1 MSLEVSKRG
10 QTSVHRR
17 SGSSFNNSKR
27 PALSNSGR
35 RKMACSHNTDVRW
48 AIITAPSNGDHVQSP
63 ALSRHFGTLPS
74 RPQQELMPIAPSQTT
89 LSHRRELARNNN
101 QGPNI
106 CVNSKCISWAP
117 SSTILLCFDFF
128 VRTQK
133 KLMRSLL

>member
-48 AIITAPSNGDHVQSP
+48 AIITAPSNGDHLPCPGISALYRRDRSRNSCRLLHLKQRSRTGGNLHATIINVQTS
-63 ALSRHFGTLPS
+63 AL
-74 RPQQELMPIAPSQTT
+74 IANVYLGLLQV
-89 LSHRRELARNNN
+89 LSCFVLTFLYEHRR
-101 QGPNI
+101 
-106 CVNSKCISWAP
+106 S
-117 SSTILLCFDFF
+117 
-128 VRTQK
+128 
-133 KLMRSLL
+133 